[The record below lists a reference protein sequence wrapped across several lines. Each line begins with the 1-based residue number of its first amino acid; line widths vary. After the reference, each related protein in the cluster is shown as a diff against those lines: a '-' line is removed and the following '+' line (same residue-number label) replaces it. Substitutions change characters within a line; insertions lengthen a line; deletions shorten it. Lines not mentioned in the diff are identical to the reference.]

1 MCMHAHK
8 RCPNAVGVRGGGGGH
23 RKRALQR
30 PGCFV
35 PTGSLPVHAG
45 RLPGG
50 RWKRTSKGKKL
61 KRAGVQ
67 NVHRP
72 EPLLAQLG
80 NRAFSVGWIST
91 RLAAASCLSDLT
103 VPWSRSHWM
112 SHHSDMLTGTNV
124 SSACSVLRAA
134 HLFRWLNL
142 KCSRSSR

>member
-1 MCMHAHK
+1 MQRDILTSSRVK
-8 RCPNAVGVRGGGGGH
+8 RGIFDNSGFSAKWTLTYAPAAAPEPWGWPGGGGGH

-35 PTGSLPVHAG
+35 PTGPLTVHAG

-61 KRAGVQ
+61 RRAGVQ
-67 NVHRP
+67 NAHRP

-91 RLAAASCLSDLT
+91 RLAAASWLSDLT
-103 VPWSRSHWM
+103 VPWS
-112 SHHSDMLTGTNV
+112 
-124 SSACSVLRAA
+124 C
-134 HLFRWLNL
+134 
-142 KCSRSSR
+142 